1 MQLLDPDLPTGAAER
16 LLVVHDDALIHDEAF
31 GDPEATF
38 ALLCISKPIFA
49 LAALRM
55 LQDRDDLGLD
65 DDIRPHISELD
76 ERFAGVTIRHLL
88 THSSG
93 ITRDATPGRWSE
105 ERFLRWIA
113 RSPVEDR
120 SPRYSVMTSWF
131 LLSLVLESATGL
143 RRSEILQRYAL
154 EPFGATLSLGAFS
167 EHDRPQR
174 VLELRTG
181 EPAAELWWANHPEI
195 AERAWMGS
203 ALRGRA
209 SEVLRIVSALASRPR
224 RATFEPAMQEAIA
237 LLEHAVGDGLSTDGE
252 GLHAFGFSHGAL
264 AGHRWLGL
272 RPGRE
277 GFGSD
282 SGTGSFILADPER
295 ALAVVYLSTIVR
307 EPIASLA
314 RRRRLLDRVYDEVE
328 RGSAWGR
335 GYPDGRSKA

>member
-1 MQLLDPDLPTGAAER
+1 VQLLDPDLPAGAAER
-16 LLVVHDDALIHDEAF
+16 LLVVHDEQLVHDEAF

-49 LAALRM
+49 LAALWM
-55 LQDRDDLGLD
+55 LQDLDDLGLD
-65 DDIRPHISELD
+65 DEIRPYVPELD

-88 THSSG
+88 THSTG
-93 ITRDATPGRWSE
+93 ITRDATPGRWTE

-131 LLSLVLESATGL
+131 LLSRVLEAATGL
-143 RRSEILQRYAL
+143 HRGEILQRYAL
-154 EPFGATLSLGAFS
+154 EPFGATLGHGAFS
-167 EHDRPQR
+167 EHDRPR
-174 VLELRTG
+174 WVLDRHTG
-181 EPAAELWWANHPEI
+181 EPAAELWWADDPEI

-224 RATFEPAMQEAIA
+224 RATLEPAMQDAIA
-237 LLEHAVGDGLSTDGE
+237 LLEQPVGEGLSTDGE

-264 AGHRWLGL
+264 TGHRWLGL

-282 SGTGSFILADPER
+282 SGTGSFIFADPER
-295 ALAVVYLSTIVR
+295 SLAVVYLSTIVR

-328 RGSAWGR
+328 RDSAWGKIS
-335 GYPDGRSKA
+335 GRTA